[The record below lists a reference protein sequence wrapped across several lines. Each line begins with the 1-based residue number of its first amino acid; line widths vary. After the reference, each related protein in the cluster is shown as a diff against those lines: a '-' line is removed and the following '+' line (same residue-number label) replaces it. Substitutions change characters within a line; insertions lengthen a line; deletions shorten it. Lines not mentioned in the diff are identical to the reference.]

1 MLWCHYL
8 RVYFLA
14 QTPPLFL
21 LVRSGV
27 WAQDYAV
34 DVHVIYLG
42 CFLKLVACE
51 IESMEMCECGEV
63 GEGGELVG
71 VE

>member
-1 MLWCHYL
+1 MPWCHYL
-8 RVYFLA
+8 HVYFLVVEIVSC
-14 QTPPLFL
+14 PDP
-21 LVRSGV
+21 SGD

-42 CFLKLVACE
+42 CFLKLIACE
-51 IESMEMCECGEV
+51 IESVEMCECGEV